1 MNKNSQHP
9 TEAKASSVPVEESP
23 FAESQDRDEAYE
35 DPESADPGQ
44 WVGFSGHR
52 LCLSAPS
59 NSSDIGARSGAYS
72 FVDLNHHFEMEDMLL
87 LCPLPLL
94 RVEQLRPC
102 YSLIVTSGYPNQANC
117 KYYTSVGGSMTTGLD
132 GLLDIRQ
139 KNDMLNALRFL
150 ESFAVW
156 PLKLLRIYFPM
167 SFDKR
172 REEEEEPRT
181 ALCLSASKK
190 EVGRTISW
198 STHKAWEMPFPCRL
212 PIRYSH

>member
-1 MNKNSQHP
+1 MVKITGASTTFKCISQKDQLV
-9 TEAKASSVPVEESP
+9 T
-23 FAESQDRDEAYE
+23 F
-35 DPESADPGQ
+35 PG
-44 WVGFSGHR
+44 
-52 LCLSAPS
+52 LSAPS

-94 RVEQLRPC
+94 RVEQPRPC

-150 ESFAVW
+150 VE
-156 PLKLLRIYFPM
+156 YTG
-167 SFDKR
+167 
-172 REEEEEPRT
+172 T
-181 ALCLSASKK
+181 ALLS
-190 EVGRTISW
+190 
-198 STHKAWEMPFPCRL
+198 
-212 PIRYSH
+212 